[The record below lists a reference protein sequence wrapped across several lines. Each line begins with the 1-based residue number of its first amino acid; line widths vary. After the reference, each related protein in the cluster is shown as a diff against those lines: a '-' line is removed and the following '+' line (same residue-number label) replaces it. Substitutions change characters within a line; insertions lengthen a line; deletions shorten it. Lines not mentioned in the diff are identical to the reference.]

1 MCYLNTY
8 CKVHFVRIP
17 VGKESRNM
25 KEKEQLN
32 LNRMIPKAGAAIV
45 TVTVFL
51 FAVFLIINFSMGSYF
66 VCLIL
71 PIGFIMMTAGL
82 YNECE
87 GDRKVA
93 ANIGLILAAVYAAFI
108 MLVYFSQL
116 TTVKN
121 EQLNE
126 QAAKLLEFG
135 KFGLIFNY
143 DLLGYGVMALSTFFT
158 GLSMKPDN
166 KTDKW
171 LKALL
176 MIHGVFFFSCTFM
189 PITGMFAKISSGGDG
204 IGGRLALV
212 AWCVY
217 FLPVGIL
224 SFLHFRKR

>member
-1 MCYLNTY
+1 MDLN
-8 CKVHFVRIP
+8 KGVSKI
-17 VGKESRNM
+17 GS
-25 KEKEQLN
+25 
-32 LNRMIPKAGAAIV
+32 AIV

-51 FAVFLIINFSMGSYF
+51 FAVFLIINFSMGYYF

-82 YNECE
+82 NNECE

-93 ANIGLILAAVYAAFI
+93 ANIGLIFAAVYSTFI
-108 MLVYFSQL
+108 MFVYFTQL
-116 TTVKN
+116 TTVHN

-126 QAAKLLEFG
+126 QATNLLKFDR
-135 KFGLIFNY
+135 FGLIFNF

-158 GLSMKPDN
+158 GLSMKPKN

-171 LKALL
+171 LRALM
-176 MIHGVFFFSCTFM
+176 MIHGVFYFSCTFM
-189 PITGMFAKISSGGDG
+189 PITGMFAKMSSGGDG

-217 FLPVGIL
+217 FLPIGIL
-224 SFLHFRKR
+224 SFLHFAE

>member
-1 MCYLNTY
+1 M
-8 CKVHFVRIP
+8 
-17 VGKESRNM
+17 
-25 KEKEQLN
+25 N
-32 LNRMIPKAGAAIV
+32 LNKIMSKAGSLIV
-45 TVTVFL
+45 TGTVFL
-51 FAVFLIINFSMGSYF
+51 FAVFLIINFSIGSFF

-82 YNECE
+82 HNECE
-87 GDRKVA
+87 DDRKVA
-93 ANIGLILAAVYAAFI
+93 ANIGLILAAVYATFI
-108 MLVYFSQL
+108 MFVYFTQL

-135 KFGLIFNY
+135 KFGLIFNC

-158 GLSMKPDN
+158 GLSMKPN
-166 KTDKW
+166 SKTGKW

-176 MIHGVFFFSCTFM
+176 MIHGVFYFSCTFM
-189 PITGMFAKISSGGDG
+189 PMTGMFSKMSSDGDG
-204 IGGRLALV
+204 LGGRLALA

-224 SFLHFRKR
+224 SFLHFRER

>member
-1 MCYLNTY
+1 M
-8 CKVHFVRIP
+8 
-17 VGKESRNM
+17 NM
-25 KEKEQLN
+25 NK
-32 LNRMIPKAGAAIV
+32 MISIAGSAIV

-51 FAVFLIINFSMGSYF
+51 FAVFLIVNFSVGSYF

-71 PIGFIMMTAGL
+71 PAGFIMMTAGL
-82 YNECE
+82 HNECE
-87 GDRKVA
+87 SDRRVA
-93 ANIGLILAAVYAAFI
+93 ANIGLILAAVYGTLI

-126 QAAKLLEFG
+126 QAAQLLEFNR
-135 KFGLIFNY
+135 FGLIFNY

-158 GLSMKPDN
+158 GLSIKPRC

-171 LKALL
+171 LKALM
-176 MIHGVFFFSCTFM
+176 MIHGVFYFSCTFM
-189 PITGMFAKISSGGDG
+189 PITGMFARMSSGGDG

-212 AWCVY
+212 VWCVY

-224 SFLHFRKR
+224 SYLHFKKG

>member
-1 MCYLNTY
+1 MDLNKIIS
-8 CKVHFVRIP
+8 KV
-17 VGKESRNM
+17 GSS
-25 KEKEQLN
+25 
-32 LNRMIPKAGAAIV
+32 IV

-51 FAVFLIINFSMGSYF
+51 FALFLMINFPTGYFF

-71 PIGFIMMTAGL
+71 PIGFIMMTAGIQ
-82 YNECE
+82 NECE

-93 ANIGLILAAVYAAFI
+93 ANIGLILAAVYATFI
-108 MLVYFSQL
+108 MLVYFAQL

-126 QAAKLLEFG
+126 QAASLLVFG

-158 GLSMKPDN
+158 GLSMKPKN

-171 LKALL
+171 LRALML
-176 MIHGVFFFSCTFM
+176 IHGVFYFSCTFM
-189 PITGMFAKISSGGDG
+189 PMTGMFAKMSSGGDG

-212 AWCVY
+212 VWCVY
-217 FLPVGIL
+217 FLPIGIL
-224 SFLHFRKR
+224 SFIHFTKGEMRYEKR

>member
-1 MCYLNTY
+1 MDLNKIIS
-8 CKVHFVRIP
+8 KV
-17 VGKESRNM
+17 GSS
-25 KEKEQLN
+25 
-32 LNRMIPKAGAAIV
+32 IV

-51 FAVFLIINFSMGSYF
+51 FALFLMINFPTGYFF

-71 PIGFIMMTAGL
+71 PIGFIMMTAGIQ
-82 YNECE
+82 NECE

-93 ANIGLILAAVYAAFI
+93 ANIGLILAAVYATFI
-108 MLVYFSQL
+108 MLVYFAQL

-121 EQLNE
+121 ELLNE
-126 QAAKLLEFG
+126 QAANLLVFG

-158 GLSMKPDN
+158 GLAMKTKN

-176 MIHGVFFFSCTFM
+176 MIHGVFYFSCTFM
-189 PITGMFAKISSGGDG
+189 PITGMFAKMSSGGDG

-212 AWCVY
+212 TWCVY

-224 SFLHFRKR
+224 SFLHFKKG

>member
-1 MCYLNTY
+1 MDLN
-8 CKVHFVRIP
+8 K
-17 VGKESRNM
+17 
-25 KEKEQLN
+25 
-32 LNRMIPKAGAAIV
+32 MIPKAGSTIVAA
-45 TVTVFL
+45 TVFL
-51 FAVFLIINFSMGSYF
+51 FAMFLIINYSMGSFF

-82 YNECE
+82 HGECE
-87 GDRKVA
+87 DDRKVA
-93 ANIGLILAAVYAAFI
+93 ANIGLILAAVYATLI
-108 MLVYFSQL
+108 MLVYFTQL
-116 TTVKN
+116 TTVNN

-126 QAAKLLEFG
+126 QATNLLDFS

-158 GLSMKPDN
+158 GLSMKSKN

-171 LKALL
+171 LRAL
-176 MIHGVFFFSCTFM
+176 MIIHGVFYFSCTFM
-189 PITGMFAKISSGGDG
+189 PITGMFAKMSSDGEG

-224 SFLHFRKR
+224 SFLHFGKR

>member
-1 MCYLNTY
+1 MDLNKIVS
-8 CKVHFVRIP
+8 KV
-17 VGKESRNM
+17 GSS
-25 KEKEQLN
+25 
-32 LNRMIPKAGAAIV
+32 IV

-51 FAVFLIINFSMGSYF
+51 FALFLMINFPTGYFF

-82 YNECE
+82 QNECE

-93 ANIGLILAAVYAAFI
+93 ANIGLILAAVYATFI
-108 MLVYFSQL
+108 MLVYFAQL

-121 EQLNE
+121 ELLNE
-126 QAAKLLEFG
+126 QAANLLVFG

-158 GLSMKPDN
+158 GLSMKPKN

-171 LKALL
+171 LRALML
-176 MIHGVFFFSCTFM
+176 IHGVFYFSCTFM
-189 PITGMFAKISSGGDG
+189 PMTGMFAKMSSGGDG

-212 AWCVY
+212 VWCVY
-217 FLPVGIL
+217 FLPIGIL
-224 SFLHFRKR
+224 SFIHFTKGEMRYEKR

>member
-1 MCYLNTY
+1 MDLN
-8 CKVHFVRIP
+8 KVLAK
-17 VGKESRNM
+17 VGSS
-25 KEKEQLN
+25 
-32 LNRMIPKAGAAIV
+32 IV

-82 YNECE
+82 QGECE
-87 GDRKVA
+87 SDRKVA
-93 ANIGLILAAVYAAFI
+93 ANIGLILAAVYATFI

-116 TTVKN
+116 TTVNN

-126 QAAKLLEFG
+126 QASKLLEFG

-158 GLSMKPDN
+158 GLSMKPNN

-189 PITGMFAKISSGGDG
+189 PITGMFAKMSSGGDG

-217 FLPVGIL
+217 FLPVGTL
-224 SFLHFRKR
+224 SFLHFRKK